1 MIKEFHI
8 WESLAKPEESKE
20 IGSLSGVEL
29 YEKIKGKFGDS
40 LKWLDKPVGVHGE
53 TIELGLDF
61 YKLETVYS
69 EITKFIE
76 SYNRYNSKS
85 EQYTKTHCGMVIRA
99 KYGKEVI
106 TQIPEIVYHATPMSN
121 MDNIL
126 RDGLHAR
133 SEDVRHK
140 YPPRIYLS
148 TNVNSLYPL
157 IKELKRWKDGNK
169 EFGIL
174 GIDTHGLNL
183 KLYKDQQSLF
193 SGNCYIQEMD
203 IPANK
208 IWIYDDNGI

>member
-1 MIKEFHI
+1 MCVEKFNEFMLHEDTV
-8 WESLAKPEESKE
+8 WNNYPYQEKGNGKE
-20 IGSLSGVEL
+20 I
-29 YEKIKGKFGDS
+29 
-40 LKWLDKPVGVHGE
+40 
-53 TIELGLDF
+53 
-61 YKLETVYS
+61 
-69 EITKFIE
+69 
-76 SYNRYNSKS
+76 
-85 EQYTKTHCGMVIRA
+85 
-99 KYGKEVI
+99 I
-106 TQIPEIVYHATPMSN
+106 TQVPEIVYHATPM
-121 MDNIL
+121 DNIDKIL

-174 GIDTHGLNL
+174 GIDTNGLNL